1 MRGRWRNLVL
11 RRLRRRV
18 QRRHT
23 QKDGGS
29 DLAGRQDTLAI
40 KETISLSARQHDRMT
55 DGSARDSPLSDTSG
69 L

>member
-40 KETISLSARQHDRMT
+40 KETIRQHDRMT